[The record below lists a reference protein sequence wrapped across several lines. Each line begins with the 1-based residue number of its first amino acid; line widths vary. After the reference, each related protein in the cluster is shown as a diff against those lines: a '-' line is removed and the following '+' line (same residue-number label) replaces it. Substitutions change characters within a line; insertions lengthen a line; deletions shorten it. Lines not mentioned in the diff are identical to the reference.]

1 VFSIHINNNH
11 DTTQR
16 MLRRTPNLLLYS
28 STILARCAIC
38 ANSVAISEKEPATT
52 SVPVL
57 STQNV
62 TRPINELT
70 HQTQTTYLQ
79 GVERML
85 ISEKQHHANYCV
97 LHFIGCKMRI
107 VASEF
112 KRLYAKEYVEN
123 ASTNNNGD
131 TVMKKAIVVRRLPD
145 APHKWSFTTL
155 AVFKKLMTTKYYVA
169 ARSDEEWKKLGLAVA
184 KLAQFYYLD
193 FTKHFPPHE
202 IERAL
207 TEVKIPK
214 DIKQVI
220 VSIVVGS
227 APN

>member
-1 VFSIHINNNH
+1 
-11 DTTQR
+11 

-28 STILARCAIC
+28 STVLARCATC
-38 ANSVAISEKEPATT
+38 QKEPAIT

-70 HQTQTTYLQ
+70 HQTQITYLQ
-79 GVERML
+79 SVERML
-85 ISEKQHHANYCV
+85 ISEKQQHAHYCV

-112 KRLYAKEYVEN
+112 KRLYAREYVEN
-123 ASTNNNGD
+123 SSTNNNGD
-131 TVMKKAIVVRRLPD
+131 TVVKKAIVVRWLPD

-155 AVFKKLMTTKYYVA
+155 AVFKKLMTTKYNVA

-193 FTKHFPPHE
+193 FTKQFPSHE

-214 DIKQVI
+214 DIKEVI
-220 VSIVVGS
+220 VFIVVGS